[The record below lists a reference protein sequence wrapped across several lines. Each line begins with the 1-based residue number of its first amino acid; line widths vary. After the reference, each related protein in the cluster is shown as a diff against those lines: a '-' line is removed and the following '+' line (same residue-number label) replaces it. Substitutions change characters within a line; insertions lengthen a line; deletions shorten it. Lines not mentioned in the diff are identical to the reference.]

1 MWTDLAGRSR
11 TKILVFGVVLFI
23 ESNYSKFSS
32 SRFGSNISLLEIVLF
47 TEIDYRE
54 RLITFW
60 NLKIGIFGDG
70 ML

>member
-11 TKILVFGVVLFI
+11 TKILIFGVVLFI